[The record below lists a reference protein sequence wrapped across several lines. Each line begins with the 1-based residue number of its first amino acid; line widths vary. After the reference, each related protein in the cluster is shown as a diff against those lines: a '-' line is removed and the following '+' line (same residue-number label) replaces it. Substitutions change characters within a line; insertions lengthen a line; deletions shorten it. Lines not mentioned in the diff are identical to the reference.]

1 MTIRITGMNSGLDT
15 EAIISE
21 LVSAQSYKKQTYV
34 KQQTKLSWKQTA
46 WKTLNSKIFSFHQKT
61 LSAMRFSDA
70 YQKKKTTVSNPS
82 AVSVISSSKAIDGV
96 QTIKVNKLAKSGY
109 LTGAELKDANGNKAS
124 YTSSTKLSDI
134 AGSGVNEG
142 DTLSFSLTTNG
153 KKTDITLN
161 GSSTIQNV
169 VDQLKSAGI
178 NANFDATNQRIFLS
192 ASTTGE
198 AADFALTANDTNG
211 FNTLTALGINVLD
224 KASKA
229 QYQYYADLTADEKQA
244 LIDVEV
250 AKRTANME
258 AAVEKADKTIA
269 ESDDSIAAFLADD
282 TKPDLGLTGTE
293 DSTALASMKELLQE
307 ERDRLAEAKDGETD
321 DEKQEREAKVAELD
335 KKLSA
340 LATYTGY
347 VTDKEK
353 AQLTKDDANDWLA
366 NDSEKI
372 KQSVTAELDG
382 KIAMAN
388 SALSGTGYSTEATR
402 IEGED
407 AEIVLN
413 KATFT
418 SSSNTFS
425 INELTITAQEVTDKE
440 VTMTTATDY
449 DGIYDQVKSFLKSYN
464 ELINEISTMY
474 GADSAD
480 KYEPLTSEEKK
491 EMSDDEIEEWEKKI
505 KDSLLRNDE
514 TLGNIQSVMSQYMQK
529 GVEINGKTYYLSSFG
544 INTAGYFDSTYKDR
558 YALHIDGDKDD
569 EYSAANDDKLKT
581 MIAQDPNLV
590 SSFFQKLTNDLYSEM
605 QKLMSKTELS
615 SAMTFYNDVE
625 LKKEY
630 DNYSDMI
637 SKQEDKIKDLED
649 KWYDKFSAMETALA
663 KLSSKSSA
671 ISGLLGM

>member
-109 LTGAELKDANGNKAS
+109 LTGAELKGANGNKAS

-153 KKTDITLN
+153 KTTDITLN

-244 LIDVEV
+244 LIDEEV

-258 AAVEKADKTIA
+258 AAIQKADQTIA
-269 ESDDSIAAFLADD
+269 ESDSSIAAFRAD
-282 TKPDLGLTGTE
+282 TTNPDLGLTGTE
-293 DSTALASMKELLQE
+293 DSAALTAMKDSLQADRDNLAK
-307 ERDRLAEAKDGETD
+307 AVDGETD
-321 DEKQEREAKVAELD
+321 DQKQEREAKVAELD

-347 VTDKEK
+347 VTAKES

-366 NDSEKI
+366 NGADKI
-372 KQSVTAELDG
+372 KQTVTAEVES
-382 KIAMAN
+382 KITSAN
-388 SALSGTGYSTEATR
+388 NALSSSRYSSMATR

-413 KATFT
+413 NATFT

-440 VTMTTATDY
+440 VTLTTATDY

-590 SSFFQKLTNDLYSEM
+590 SSFFQKLTNDLYSGM

>member
-21 LVSAQSYKKQTYV
+21 LVSAQSYKKQTFV
-34 KQQTKLSWKQTA
+34 KQQTRLSWKQTA

-61 LSAMRFSDA
+61 LSNMRFSDA
-70 YQKKKTTVSNPS
+70 YKKKKTTVSNPS
-82 AVSVISSSKAIDGV
+82 AVSVISGSNAVDGV
-96 QTIKVNKLAKSGY
+96 QTIKVNNLAKSGY
-109 LTGAELKDANGNKAS
+109 LTGAEMKDANGNKAS
-124 YTSSTKLSDI
+124 YTADTKLSDI
-134 AGSGVNEG
+134 LGSGVGAG

-153 KKTDITLN
+153 KTTDITLN

-178 NANFDATNQRIFLS
+178 NANFDATNQRLFLS
-192 ASTTGE
+192 ASTTGKD
-198 AADFALTANDTNG
+198 ADFALTANDTNG
-211 FNTLTALGINVLD
+211 FNALTALGINVLD
-224 KASKA
+224 KASEA
-229 QYQYYADLTADEKQA
+229 QYQYYANLTADEKQA
-244 LIDVEV
+244 LIDEEV

-258 AAVEKADKTIA
+258 AALEKADQTIA
-269 ESDDSIAAFLADD
+269 ESNDSIAAFLAD
-282 TKPDLGLTGTE
+282 TNNPDLGLTGTE
-293 DSTALASMKELLQE
+293 DSAALTAMKDSLQADHDNLAK
-307 ERDRLAEAKDGETD
+307 AVDGETD
-321 DEKQEREAKVAELD
+321 DEKQVREAKVAELD
-335 KKLSA
+335 KKLAA
-340 LATYTGY
+340 LATYSGY
-347 VTDKEK
+347 VTAKED
-353 AQLTKDDANDWLA
+353 AQLTKDDATDWLA
-366 NDSEKI
+366 NGADKI
-372 KQSVTAELDG
+372 KQSVTAEVES
-382 KIAMAN
+382 KITSAN
-388 SALSGTGYSTEATR
+388 NALSSSGYSSMATR

-413 KATFT
+413 NAIFT

-480 KYEPLTSEEKK
+480 KYDPLTSEEKK

-505 KDSLLRNDE
+505 KDALLRNDE
-514 TLGNIQSVMSQYMQK
+514 TLGNIKDVMTQYMQK
-529 GVEINGKTYYLSSFG
+529 GVEINGQTYYLSSFG

-581 MIAQDPNLV
+581 MIAQDPELV
-590 SSFFQKLTNDLYSEM
+590 SKFFQQLTNNLYTEM
-605 QKLMSKTELS
+605 QGMMAKSELS
-615 SAMTFYNDVE
+615 SAMTFYNDIE

-630 DNYSDMI
+630 DSYAEKI
-637 SKQEDKIKDLED
+637 SKQEEKIKDLED

>member
-21 LVSAQSYKKQTYV
+21 LVSAQSYKKQTFV
-34 KQQTKLSWKQTA
+34 KQQTRLSWKQTA

-61 LSAMRFSDA
+61 LSNMRFSDA
-70 YQKKKTTVSNPS
+70 YKKKKTTVSNPS
-82 AVSVISSSKAIDGV
+82 AVSVISSSNAIDGV
-96 QTIKVNKLAKSGY
+96 QTIKVNNLAKSGY
-109 LTGAELKDANGNKAS
+109 LTGAEMKDANGNKAS
-124 YTSSTKLSDI
+124 YTADTKLSDI
-134 AGSGVNEG
+134 LGSGVGAG

-153 KKTDITLN
+153 KTTDITLN

-178 NANFDATNQRIFLS
+178 NANFDATNQRLFLS
-192 ASTTGE
+192 ASTTGKD
-198 AADFALTANDTNG
+198 ADFALTANDTNG
-211 FNTLTALGINVLD
+211 FNALTALGINVLD
-224 KASKA
+224 KASEA
-229 QYQYYADLTADEKQA
+229 QYQYYANLTADEKQA
-244 LIDVEV
+244 LIDEEV

-258 AAVEKADKTIA
+258 AALEKADQTIA
-269 ESDDSIAAFLADD
+269 ESNDSIAAFLAD
-282 TKPDLGLTGTE
+282 TNNPDLGLTGTE
-293 DSTALASMKELLQE
+293 DSAALTAMKDSLQADHDNLAK
-307 ERDRLAEAKDGETD
+307 AVDGETD
-321 DEKQEREAKVAELD
+321 DEKQVREAKVAELD
-335 KKLSA
+335 KKLAA
-340 LATYTGY
+340 LATYSGY
-347 VTDKEK
+347 VTAKED
-353 AQLTKDDANDWLA
+353 AQLTKDDATDWLA
-366 NDSEKI
+366 NGADKI
-372 KQSVTAELDG
+372 KQSVTAEVES
-382 KIAMAN
+382 KITSAN
-388 SALSGTGYSTEATR
+388 NALSSSGYSSMATR

-413 KATFT
+413 NAIFT

-480 KYEPLTSEEKK
+480 KYDPLTSEEKK

-505 KDSLLRNDE
+505 KDALLRNDE
-514 TLGNIQSVMSQYMQK
+514 TLGNIKDVMTQYMQK
-529 GVEINGKTYYLSSFG
+529 GVEINGQTYYLSSFG

-581 MIAQDPNLV
+581 MIAQDPELV
-590 SSFFQKLTNDLYSEM
+590 SKFFQQLTNNLYTEM
-605 QKLMSKTELS
+605 QGMMAKSELS
-615 SAMTFYNDVE
+615 SAMTFYNDIE

-630 DNYSDMI
+630 DSYAEKI
-637 SKQEDKIKDLED
+637 SKQEEKIKDLED